1 MIRKLL
7 TALPLFLGPLACQ
20 AAEPEGRWME
30 GTVHAPS
37 DRVLWTISRLSLQK
51 MRFPTAGA
59 LDPASGRIRS
69 GWKTQLHPFQGEGF
83 RERAEIEVEPIERG
97 KWKVRTRVARQTN
110 EALVSPLDPS
120 RAEWEWTADDPN
132 SAKILL
138 MHITSH
144 LGDEM
149 EFEEEVDPL
158 EALNRRIDGN

>member
-1 MIRKLL
+1 MLRKIL
-7 TALPLFLGPLACQ
+7 TTLPLFLGLFACQ
-20 AAEPEGRWME
+20 ATEPDGRWME

-59 LDPASGRIRS
+59 LDPASGRIES
-69 GWKTQLHPFQGEGF
+69 GWKTQLHAFQGEGY
-83 RERAEIEVEPIERG
+83 RERAEIEIEPLEKG
-97 KWKVRTRVARQTN
+97 QWKVRTRVAKQMN

-120 RAEWEWTADDPN
+120 RAEWEWANDDPN

-138 MHITSH
+138 MHITSL

-149 EFEEEVDPL
+149 EFKEEEDPL
-158 EALNRRIDGN
+158 EALNRRVDGN